1 MKTPHTPWITWAL
14 AAALA
19 GSTGAALAQ
28 MGPGGMGSPAS
39 ADHPAQAAQR
49 MDNPREHR
57 KQERQ
62 ARQQKHLAD
71 LQRQLQLQPPQEA
84 AWNRFAQAMQ
94 PLAQPPAR
102 LDRASWEK
110 MSTPERIDRM
120 QALHAEREAR
130 MKQRADATKALYAAL
145 NPEQQK
151 TFDAHTARFMGGLQR
166 AHHGMH
172 PGAAHGAQMPMHG
185 AMH

>member
-1 MKTPHTPWITWAL
+1 MKARHTSWITLAL
-14 AAALA
+14 AAALT

-28 MGPGGMGSPAS
+28 MGPGGMAGPAS

-49 MDNPREHR
+49 MDSQREQR
-57 KQERQ
+57 MQARQ

-71 LQRQLQLQPPQEA
+71 LQRQLQLQPQQEA

-94 PLAQPPAR
+94 PPAQPPAR
-102 LDRASWEK
+102 PDRASWEK

-120 QALHAEREAR
+120 QAWHAEREVQ
-130 MKQRADATKALYAAL
+130 MKQRGDATKALYAAL
-145 NPEQQK
+145 NAEQQK
-151 TFDAHTARFMGGLQR
+151 TFDAHTARFMGGMQGAR
-166 AHHGMH
+166 HGMH
-172 PGAAHGAQMPMHG
+172 HGTAQGAQMPMHG

>member
-1 MKTPHTPWITWAL
+1 MKTRHTSWIAL
-14 AAALA
+14 ALATALA

-28 MGPGGMGSPAS
+28 MGPAGMAGPNGAS
-39 ADHPAQAAQR
+39 TPR
-49 MDNPREHR
+49 MEKMREHTL
-57 KQERQ
+57 QERQ
-62 ARQQKHLAD
+62 ARQQKHLAE
-71 LQRQLQLQPPQEA
+71 LQNQLQLQPTQES

-94 PLAQPPAR
+94 PPAQPPAQA
-102 LDRASWEK
+102 DRASWEK
-110 MSTPERIDRM
+110 LTTPERIDRM

-151 TFDAHTARFMGGLQR
+151 TFDAHSARFMGGLQR

-172 PGAAHGAQMPMHG
+172 PGAAHGAPMPMHS